1 MTMKILYVCS
11 DSGIPV
17 LGRKGASIHVRSLA
31 SALTRAGHAVV
42 VATPLLTR
50 SPWEPPA
57 ALDAQLLHI
66 PPSDTLVAAVDTVRS
81 YTEALATSSTL
92 PGEMRRILYN
102 QQIQGALLRRFKD
115 DRPDFVYERAA
126 IYSTAGAAA
135 ARALGIPLVLEL
147 NAPLGIE
154 QAKYRGSDL
163 AGLARHAEHASLTA
177 ADVVLVVSA
186 PLREYVLGT
195 GVQPERVHVLPNGVD
210 EALFVPADRSEA
222 ARTRWRLGH
231 GPIVGFVGGLRPW
244 HGVRAL
250 PALLKRLLASHPDL
264 QMVIAGD
271 GPLRREL
278 SEAFAR
284 KGLTAHAVFT
294 GTLPHEDVPDLV
306 RLFDIALAP
315 YDAAD
320 HLFYFSPLKLF
331 EYMACGVPV
340 VAAGLG
346 QIRDVVIPDETGVLY
361 APGDLAALTDACER
375 LLEDPERRVR
385 LGRAASEAVH
395 RQFTWK
401 ENARRVIELVE
412 RAAAATA
419 VAA

>member
-1 MTMKILYVCS
+1 MTMKILYICS

-31 SALTRAGHAVV
+31 SALTRAGHSVV
-42 VATPLLTR
+42 VAAPLLTK

-57 ALDAQLLHI
+57 ALEAQLLHV
-66 PPSDTLVAAVDTVRS
+66 PASDALVATVDSVRS
-81 YTEALATSSTL
+81 YTDAVGTSDRL

-102 QQIQGALLRRFKD
+102 QQLQGKLLRRFKD
-115 DRPDFVYERAA
+115 DSPDFVYERAA
-126 IYSTAGAAA
+126 IYSTAGVAV
-135 ARALGIPLVLEL
+135 ARALAVPLVLEL
-147 NAPLGIE
+147 NAPLGLE
-154 QAKYRGSDL
+154 QATYRGSDL
-163 AGLARHAEHASLTA
+163 AGLARQAEHASLTG

-186 PLREYVLGT
+186 PLREYVLGMA
-195 GVQPERVHVLPNGVD
+195 VQPTRVHVLPNGVD
-210 EALFVPADRSEA
+210 EELFVPAERSES
-222 ARTRWRLGH
+222 ARTRWGLGK

-250 PALLKRLLASHPDL
+250 PALLERLVTSYPDL

-278 SEAFAR
+278 SDAFAHR
-284 KGLTAHAVFT
+284 RLTAHTVFT
-294 GTLPHEDVPDLV
+294 GAVAHEDVPDLV
-306 RLFDIALAP
+306 RFFDVALAP
-315 YDAAD
+315 YDQSD

-331 EYMACGVPV
+331 EYMGCGVPV

-361 APGDLAALTDACER
+361 APGDLTDLTDACQR
-375 LLEDPERRVR
+375 LLEDPERRSR
-385 LGRAASEAVH
+385 IGRAAAEAVH

-412 RAAAATA
+412 RARCATE